1 MSLANGLKIAK
12 TGFDVLTCDVKD
24 QVFNSQHNSLK
35 IWMTGSSN
43 ISVSAY
49 TGFEGTGIGDVD
61 IAHNLGYSPFFICY
75 FKIKHATKLWLQD
88 SLDTQAFDAGNF
100 IKGTA
105 YSNDTNL
112 NMSISVNG
120 AHIDAFTAVG
130 YYKILIDKAY
140 E

>member
-1 MSLANGLKIAK
+1 MSFLNGLKIAK
-12 TGFDVLTCDVKD
+12 PGFDAETCDVKD

-35 IWMTGSSN
+35 IWMTGNSN
-43 ISVSAY
+43 ISVSAF
-49 TGFEGTGIGDVD
+49 TGFGGTGIGDVD

-88 SLDTQAFDAGNF
+88 SLDTSMLTGNF
-100 IKGTA
+100 ITGTA

-120 AHIDAFTAVG
+120 ANLGAFTAVG